1 MSWDVVV
8 DEQAPAAPP
17 PPVMLAPRDPTSS
30 PDPTKNVFAVS
41 GHGLPAPVAI
51 CDRGGAGQS
60 GVIAQSLHAAADGT
74 ISGSV
79 TLTAGTPVDPNP
91 GWHKLSLSQDGCA
104 TSSKPAFISVGIR
117 PPTVEFPRS
126 GAPVDCG
133 VVNPGQLI
141 ARGTIPYAESS
152 FGRLVVAEELGRL
165 ALGLIQALVTVDPTP
180 LPDGSFAFQ
189 AIIPTLPLGKHL
201 LYFFQAPPPPANATQ
216 AEIDAH
222 YRAFASIAATPK
234 SRIAVALPPPPLGLP
249 VGAGALTGV
258 AGLVLGAS
266 SCALSPGAGVRA
278 PRRRREHSRRAAR
291 LDDARLRQR
300 RLADRA
306 RGRDDG
312 LAPAD
317 LRTGRRFPGGR
328 RLGRKLSVAR
338 AAGRYRERGRRVAR
352 AAASGRAVRRGRQRR
367 GRAARLR
374 RGCHHGGRRAA
385 AGRLPARIPAR
396 CSRSA

>member
-1 MSWDVVV
+1 MPFDADGNLVGGVVPVGGYGANTLLLSQRTSSGAESAPVSWDVVV

-17 PPVMLAPRDPTSS
+17 PPVMLGPRDPTSS
-30 PDPTKNVFAVS
+30 PDPTNNVFAVS
-41 GHGLPAPVAI
+41 GRGLPAPVAI

-60 GVIAQSLHAAADGT
+60 GVIAHSLHAGRGRDDLGQRDVDRRAR
-74 ISGSV
+74 
-79 TLTAGTPVDPNP
+79 PVDPNP

-104 TSSKPAFISVGIR
+104 TTSKPAFVSVGIR

-133 VVNPGQLI
+133 AGLVNAAQIL

-189 AIIPTLPLGKHL
+189 AAIPALPFGKHL

-249 VGAGALTGV
+249 VGAGVLTGV
-258 AGLVLGAS
+258 AGLVLGVS
-266 SCALSPGAGVRA
+266 SCALSPGAGCALPGADVNIHDGPRVWTTRA
-278 PRRRREHSRRAAR
+278 SDSGDWQIA
-291 LDDARLRQR
+291 
-300 RLADRA
+300 LAD
-306 RGRDDG
+306 
-312 LAPAD
+312 
-317 LRTGRRFPGGR
+317 
-328 RLGRKLSVAR
+328 
-338 AAGRYRERGRRVAR
+338 
-352 AAASGRAVRRGRQRR
+352 
-367 GRAARLR
+367 
-374 RGCHHGGRRAA
+374 
-385 AGRLPARIPAR
+385 
-396 CSRSA
+396 